1 MIQLFPTETQAICCA
16 RRVVKVR
23 CRATT
28 AMNARTTSV
37 PGIAIVVTD
46 DVLIPEIAL
55 TMTATRASGPGGQN
69 VNKVASKVDVRVDL
83 FAIMGLDED
92 ARARLVAKVKPRLDA
107 DGKLRVTSQKT
118 RDQAKNIADAYDKIG
133 ALVAASLVRPKPRKP
148 TRPTKGAVERR
159 LDKKKQTGLR
169 KKQRAGRVED

>member
-1 MIQLFPTETQAICCA
+1 MMRRVPTETQAICCA
-16 RRVVKVR
+16 RRAVDVR
-23 CRATT
+23 CRATAT
-28 AMNARTTSV
+28 MNARTTSV

-83 FAIMGLDED
+83 AAIMGLDED
-92 ARARLVAKVKPRLDA
+92 ARARLVAKAKPRLDA

-133 ALVAASLVRPKPRKP
+133 AFVAACLVCPKPRRP
-148 TRPTKGAVERR
+148 TRPTKGSVERR
-159 LDKKKQTGLR
+159 LGEKRQTGLR
-169 KKQRAGRVED
+169 KKQRTGRADD